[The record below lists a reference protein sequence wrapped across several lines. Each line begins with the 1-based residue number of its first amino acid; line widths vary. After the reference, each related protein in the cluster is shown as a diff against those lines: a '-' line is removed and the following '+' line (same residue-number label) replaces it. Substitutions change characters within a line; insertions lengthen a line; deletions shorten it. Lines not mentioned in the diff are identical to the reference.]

1 MAVKRN
7 IRSRLGRIKR
17 KILEWL
23 DKMEYLRFLTP
34 WRRKNVYV
42 VGTPVHNNVGD
53 NAIAYAELLFLEA
66 CGINKKN
73 IKEIT
78 VDEYEKYEKLIVKRL
93 RGEKRLICMHGG
105 GNMGNQWPGEE
116 IFRRHVMGQLDINP
130 MIILP
135 QTFFYTAD
143 EKGRDEL
150 KKSIPC
156 YNGRK
161 NLTITARE
169 KLSYKLMRE
178 SYPDANVI
186 LTPDIVLSMNPG
198 VLGIKEGK
206 RKGVLFVMRC
216 DGERVLTDEDT
227 NTVMQT
233 VADMGMEYR
242 VSDMIA
248 AQTAWVDKNKRE
260 NVIKEKMSEFTAAEL
275 VITDRLHAMVF
286 AAMSNTPCIV
296 LRNNNHKITGTY
308 EWISEQP
315 YIRMA
320 ENADEAAQLVGEFVK
335 QKIECHYDHSAYS
348 RLYSDLIA
356 AVKEHSRR

>member
-1 MAVKRN
+1 MAIKSKIRN
-7 IRSRLGRIKR
+7 CLGRIKR
-17 KILEWL
+17 KLLEWL
-23 DKMEYLRFLTP
+23 DEMKYLHFMAP
-34 WRRKNVYV
+34 CCRKNIYV
-42 VGTPVHNNVGD
+42 IGTPTHNNVGD

-93 RGEKRLICMHGG
+93 RCKNRLICMHGG

-130 MIILP
+130 MIVLP

-143 EKGRDEL
+143 EKGREDLE
-150 KKSIPC
+150 KSIPF
-156 YNGRK
+156 YNDRK

-186 LTPDIVLSMNPG
+186 LTPDIVLSMNPK

-227 NTVMQT
+227 NAVMQT
-233 VADMGMEYR
+233 VEDMGMEYR

-248 AQTAWVDKNKRE
+248 AKLAWVDKSKRE
-260 NVIKEKMSEFTAAEL
+260 NVIKEKMNEFTAAEL

-296 LRNNNHKITGTY
+296 LQNNNHKITGTY
-308 EWISEQP
+308 EWISELP

-335 QKIECHYDHSAYS
+335 QKKECHYDHSAYS
-348 RLYSDLIA
+348 GLYGELIA
-356 AVKEHSRR
+356 SVKKFARC